1 MRKGRCYVE
10 YPEEMNT
17 FLGIYCLPLLN
28 NEHVSSLTRSI
39 ITNGVEVVYGK
50 VSQQLKG
57 GFQDK

>member
-1 MRKGRCYVE
+1 ME
-10 YPEEMNT
+10 YSEEMNT
-17 FLGIYCLPLLN
+17 FLGVYCLPLLN